1 MPAGTIKGRVLAL
14 LYDIHGNLPALEAV
28 LADAERAGA
37 RRYLLGGDYALFGP
51 WPRETLDRLDALP
64 DAEWIRGNGER
75 WTADPADAPDTELV
89 QGAAAACA
97 EELGEQRVRR
107 LAGLPGQAILDGVR
121 YCHGSPLSDV
131 RSFFPEPA
139 DDEAELL
146 ADVTEPRLVFGHTHL
161 AFRRQA
167 TTPEGGEIEL
177 FNPGSIGMPFDGD
190 PRAAYAL
197 VDDGGELEHRRIDYD
212 HAAAAAAVR
221 ERFDGDWTETVA
233 RRIESG
239 LFDVD

>member
-1 MPAGTIKGRVLAL
+1 MLAL

-37 RRYLLGGDYALFGP
+37 RRYVLGGDYTLFGP
-51 WPRETLDRLDALP
+51 WPEETIDRLEALP

-75 WTADPADAPDTELV
+75 WTAAPAEAPDTELV
-89 QGAAAACA
+89 QEALAACA
-97 EELGEQRVRR
+97 HALGHERVRR
-107 LAGLPGQAILDGVR
+107 LNDLREEAILDGVR
-121 YCHGSPLSDV
+121 YCHGSPVSDE
-131 RSFFPEPA
+131 RSFLPEPA

-161 AFRRQA
+161 AFRRRA
-167 TTPEGGEIEL
+167 TTPSGGEVEL
-177 FNPGSIGMPFDGD
+177 VNPGSVGMPFDGD

-197 VDDGGELEHRRIDYD
+197 LADDGGDLEHRRVAYD
-212 HAAAAAAVR
+212 HAGAAAAVR
-221 ERFDGDWTETVA
+221 ERFGGDWAETVA

-239 LFDVD
+239 RFDVE